1 MGCDPMPGSG
11 CLSDDV
17 DGLQGVCFGSPTKQA
32 PATADSG
39 VGSDDAHAGA
49 GAPGRLLLQSE
60 SKRVCYHCFRQF
72 VRQEPSGSAPTSP
85 REFCSAA
92 CQREHKG
99 EEEDR
104 SRRSESL
111 KHQLIAV
118 YDGGVICSPDSVA
131 AAAVT
136 TPKNTPPKI
145 IEVQQVENLH
155 IENPERL

>member
-72 VRQEPSGSAPTSP
+72 VRQEPSGSGPEAPTSP

-136 TPKNTPPKI
+136 TPKITPPKI
-145 IEVQQVENLH
+145 IE
-155 IENPERL
+155 NPERL